1 MKSNILKYT
10 LSIGLFLFLLACS
23 VKKDKFLNR
32 NLHAVTTEYNTLY
45 NGNLALDK
53 GLNELKLTFKDNF
66 WQVLPIER
74 MQTDFDAVLPGQ
86 SKNSNFERAE
96 EKAVKAIQKHSM
108 NIGGREKNPQM
119 DEAYLLLAKSRYY
132 DNRFIP
138 SLEALNYIL
147 YKYPSSDRIYHA
159 KVWREKVNIRLD
171 NDEIA
176 IRNLKK
182 L

>member
-23 VKKDKFLNR
+23 VKKDKFFNR
-32 NLHAVTTEYNTLY
+32 NFHAVTTEYNTLY

-86 SKNSNFERAE
+86 SKNSNFEKLKI
-96 EKAVKAIQKHSM
+96 EKPK
-108 NIGGREKNPQM
+108 
-119 DEAYLLLAKSRYY
+119 
-132 DNRFIP
+132 
-138 SLEALNYIL
+138 
-147 YKYPSSDRIYHA
+147 
-159 KVWREKVNIRLD
+159 
-171 NDEIA
+171 
-176 IRNLKK
+176 
-182 L
+182 